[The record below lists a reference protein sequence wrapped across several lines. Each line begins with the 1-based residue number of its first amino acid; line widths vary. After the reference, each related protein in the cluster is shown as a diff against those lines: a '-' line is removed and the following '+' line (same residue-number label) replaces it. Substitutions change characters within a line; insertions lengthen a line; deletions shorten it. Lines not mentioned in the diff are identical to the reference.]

1 MGQLLKYICLG
12 VLLLLLSYPLQ
23 ATHNRAGEITYEQ
36 IDDQT
41 IKVTITTYTK
51 TSSQQA
57 DRDSVEIQW
66 GDGSS
71 EFVQRS
77 NGSGDPLPNDI
88 KVNFYMAEH
97 TYPGRGTYTIS
108 MTDPN
113 RVASIL
119 NVNFP
124 NSVNVPFY
132 IETTFTLLN
141 PLFQGKNNSV
151 ILLQPPIDFA
161 CVGQVFVHNPNA
173 FDIDGDSIS
182 YEYTIP
188 KSDRGT
194 AVPDYTFPDE
204 IDSGDNNQI
213 TLNPLTGTFTWKAPQ
228 RSGEYN
234 IAFKINEYRQGV
246 LINSTTRDMQIFVRN
261 CQDIPP
267 KIDVIENLCVVAG
280 EMINIPVNVTDADI
294 DQLVS
299 LGASGGPFTFED
311 SPARLVNAD
320 EFKAHPYTAT
330 LQWQTTC
337 NHISPEDYQIVF
349 RAVDNAFGDTTGL
362 ADLKTLRIKVIGPPP
377 QNVVASSSEG
387 TVDVSWESPYECETA
402 TDDFF
407 LGFSVWR
414 KVETSNLALDS
425 CSFGLDGSEFEEII
439 FITNNIEN
447 GSYTIN
453 DPNVEP
459 RRIYCYRVLGEFA
472 KVTDSGNPFNKVS
485 SIPSNEFC
493 VLIKQDFPLLTKT
506 SVSNTDLSNGAIELE
521 WTKPIADD
529 LDTIMNPGPYRYQ
542 LLRREYNSGEDF
554 QEIADANFI
563 INNFSDPV
571 DTFYTDNN
579 LNTLERQYEYKI
591 DFYST
596 DIDSEPQSPEN
607 ASSVFLNIIP
617 TDQANILN
625 WIVDVPWQNQEYII
639 YKEINNSFDSI
650 GISSNNSFTDKGL
663 VNGEESCY
671 YVQSIGTYGLQS
683 TPPIIV
689 NNSQENCGI
698 PVDDVT
704 TCKVDIQISN
714 ICNDPGQ
721 FALNESDVN
730 KISWDVINN
739 TCDENEVITTYNIY
753 YSSSDSSSFE
763 LIGSTTEFSFEHSP
777 QFGIEGCYAVTTIDQ
792 LGNEGAFSSQIC
804 LENCPAYRLPNTFT
818 PNNDGDNDLF
828 IPIESQFI
836 SRVNMEVFNQWG
848 QKVFESQDPSLNW
861 NGTNMSGNEL
871 AEGVYYYS
879 CRVFEQRVETEEI
892 EAEII
897 NGTIHIIKGQ

>member
-1 MGQLLKYICLG
+1 MGQFLKYVSCG
-12 VLLLLLSYPLQ
+12 VLFLLLSFPLQ

-41 IKVTITTYTK
+41 IRATITTYTK
-51 TSSQQA
+51 TSSQSA
-57 DRDSVEIQW
+57 DRDSVEIEW
-66 GDGSS
+66 GDGSI
-71 EFVQRS
+71 EFVSRI

-88 KVNFYMAEH
+88 KVNYYVAEH

-108 MTDPN
+108 MRDPN
-113 RVASIL
+113 RVANIL

-141 PLFQGKNNSV
+141 PLFQGKNNS
-151 ILLQPPIDFA
+151 IRLLQAPIDFA
-161 CVGQVFVHNPNA
+161 CVGQIFIHNPNA
-173 FDIDGDSIS
+173 FDVDGDSIA

-188 KSDRGT
+188 KSNRATD
-194 AVPDYTFPDE
+194 VPDYIFPDE

-213 TLNPLTGTFTWKAPQ
+213 TLDPITGTFTWMTPQ
-228 RSGEYN
+228 RPGEYN
-234 IAFKINEYRQGV
+234 IAFKIKEYRQGV

-261 CQDIPP
+261 CRDAPP
-267 KIDVIENLCVVAG
+267 KIDVTQTLCVVAG
-280 EMINIPVNVTDADI
+280 EMINIPVNVTDADV

-311 SPARLVNAD
+311 SPATLLNAN
-320 EFKAHPYTAT
+320 EFKAHPYTST

-337 NHISPEDYQIVF
+337 NHISAEDYQIVF
-349 RAVDNAFGDTTGL
+349 RAVDNSFGDTTGL

-377 QNVVASSSEG
+377 QNVEATSSEG
-387 TVDVSWESPYECETA
+387 SVNVTWELPYECESA
-402 TDDFF
+402 TDGFF

-414 KVETSNLALDS
+414 KIETSNLAIDS
-425 CSFGLDGSEFEEII
+425 CSFGLDRSEYEEII
-439 FITNNIEN
+439 FITNNIED
-447 GSYTIN
+447 GKYSIT
-453 DPNVEP
+453 DPNVDP
-459 RRIYCYRVLGEFA
+459 RNIYCYRVLGEFA
-472 KVTDSGNPFNKVS
+472 KLTDSGNPFNKVS

-493 VLIKQDFPLLTKT
+493 ILIKQDFPLLTKT
-506 SVSNTDLSNGAIELE
+506 SVITTDQSNGSIEVE
-521 WTKPIADD
+521 WTKPIAVD

-542 LLRREYNSGEDF
+542 LLRREYNSVNDF

-579 LNTLERQYEYKI
+579 LNTLETQYAYRIE
-591 DFYST
+591 FYATNIS
-596 DIDSEPQSPEN
+596 SEPQSPEN
-607 ASSVFLNIIP
+607 ASSVFLSVTP

-625 WIVDVPWQNQEYII
+625 WTADVPWQNQEYII
-639 YKEINNSFDSI
+639 YKNINNSFDSI
-650 GISSNNSFTDKGL
+650 GTSVSNSYTDKGL
-663 VNGEESCY
+663 TNGEESCY
-671 YVQSIGTYGLQS
+671 YIETIGTYGLQT
-683 TPPIIV
+683 TPPIIA
-689 NNSQENCGI
+689 NNSQENCGT

-730 KISWDVINN
+730 KISWSVIDN
-739 TCDENEVITTYNIY
+739 TCDENEVITLYNIY
-753 YSSSDSSSFE
+753 YSTSDSSGFE
-763 LIGSTTEFSFEHSP
+763 LVGSSTDFSFEHSP
-777 QFGIEGCYAVTTIDQ
+777 EFGVQGCYVVTTIDQ

-804 LENCPAYRLPNTFT
+804 LENCPAYKLPNTFT

-861 NGTNMSGNEL
+861 NGTNMSGSDL

-879 CRVFEQRVETEEI
+879 CRVFEQRIETEEI